1 MTVPATVHRHH
12 VRYHEMDA
20 QGIVFNG
27 RYWEFFDVAMGE
39 FFRELGWTFATMEQ
53 EGLVPSLVHVEAD
66 FTNPATLDDE
76 LDIAVRCL
84 RVGRTSFQ
92 LGFEVH
98 RADGLPLTS
107 ASIVYVNFDSATHA
121 SRPIPDVLR
130 TQLAGRLAGADAP
143 EAP

>member
-1 MTVPATVHRHH
+1 VYRHQ

-39 FFRELGWTFATMEQ
+39 FFRDRGWTFDAMAQ
-53 EGLVPSLVHVEAD
+53 AGLVPSLVHVEAD
-66 FTNPATLDDE
+66 FNGPATLDDRLE
-76 LDIAVRCL
+76 IAVRCL
-84 RVGRTSFQ
+84 RVGRSSFQ

-98 RADGLPLTS
+98 RSDGVLLTT

-121 SRPIPDVLR
+121 SRAIPSVLR
-130 TQLAGRLAGADAP
+130 EQLAQAVGDGDP
-143 EAP
+143 SG